1 MIPSLGRIL
10 TSGASG
16 LLGTAIRRALVARQA
31 EIQQLVRRPPANGS
45 EIQWDPT
52 FASPLADNAPLEA
65 LQAAIHLSGANVAAH
80 RWTSAYK
87 RTIISSRVDSTR
99 ALATVLAGLSEP
111 PQTLLV
117 ASATGIYG
125 DRRDEILDE
134 RASPGKGFLADVCR
148 QWEAAAQPAVD
159 RGIRVV
165 HLRFGVVL
173 ARKEGA
179 LAKLLPL
186 FRLGLGG
193 RLGSGQQWMSWISL
207 ADAVAAILFV
217 LDTPE
222 LAGPVN
228 LTAPEPVTNAD
239 FAHAM
244 ARAMHRPAILP
255 APAFALRLALGEM
268 ADETLLSSARA
279 IPAQLT
285 AAGFK
290 FAYPTIDEALAAAL
304 QPQQ

>member
-1 MIPSLGRIL
+1 
-10 TSGASG
+10 
-16 LLGTAIRRALVARQA
+16 LLGTAIRQALLAREA
-31 EIQQLVRRPPANGS
+31 EIQQLVRRHPVNAA

-52 FASPLADNAPLEA
+52 SASPLADTDPLERLQTTG

-80 RWTSAYK
+80 RWTPAYK
-87 RTIISSRVDSTR
+87 RIIISSRVDSTR
-99 ALATVLAGLSEP
+99 ALATMLASLSRP

-117 ASATGIYG
+117 ASATGIFG
-125 DRRDEILDE
+125 DRGDEILDE
-134 RASPGKGFLADVCR
+134 RASTGKGFLADVCR
-148 QWEAAAQPAVD
+148 QWEAAARPAVD
-159 RGIRVV
+159 AGIRVV
-165 HLRFGVVL
+165 HLRLGVVL

-193 RLGSGQQWMSWISL
+193 RLGSGQQWMSWINL
-207 ADAVAAILFV
+207 ADAVAAIFFA

-222 LAGPVN
+222 LAGPLN
-228 LTAPEPVTNAD
+228 LTAPAPVTNAA
-239 FAHAM
+239 FT
-244 ARAMHRPAILP
+244 RAIGRAVHRPAVLP

-279 IPAQLT
+279 IPARLT

-290 FAYPTIDEALAAAL
+290 FVYPTIDEALAAAL
-304 QPQQ
+304 QPQR